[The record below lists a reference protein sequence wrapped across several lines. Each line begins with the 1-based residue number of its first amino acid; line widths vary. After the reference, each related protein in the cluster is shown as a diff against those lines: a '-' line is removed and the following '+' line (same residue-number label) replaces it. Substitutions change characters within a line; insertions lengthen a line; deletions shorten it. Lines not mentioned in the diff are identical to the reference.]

1 MQRGRGMRAFLTG
14 TFAVFLGIVMPGS
27 WTSMREMEPPRAH
40 GGEVEREAVS
50 VMVWN
55 FSVMR
60 VVC

>member
-1 MQRGRGMRAFLTG
+1 MRAFLTG